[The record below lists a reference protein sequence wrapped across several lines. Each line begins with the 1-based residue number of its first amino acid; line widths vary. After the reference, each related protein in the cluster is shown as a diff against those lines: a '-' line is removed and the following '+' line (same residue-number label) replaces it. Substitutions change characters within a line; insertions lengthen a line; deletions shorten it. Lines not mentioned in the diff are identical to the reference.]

1 MSLSGERQYSARL
14 KRQIARMRAD
24 DKKAAG
30 EIRKLSAT
38 FSGQS
43 LSDAAFQKTGRLVNV
58 KDGRAFF
65 KGFDNEM
72 VSVELLSKNPMA
84 SIKKKRKPGKPSPAQ
99 LRARRKFAAAAKAR
113 AKAARAAKRA
123 AGIKTPTKKRASAT
137 KPPKKRNVLT
147 PDRNHPVEV
156 TRHWRKGG
164 ASAWQRAEA
173 AGQRRLFAMNGKRS
187 GIIAPTK
194 AYELVKV
201 HNTRPLMT
209 TPIKSSDSLEKLTRE
224 LTKRNDKTLAI
235 FDRKGNWIAGAFVR
249 TYNGK
254 KSNGS
259 GIAKAKQQRKEFL
272 GSPARK
278 VTNTTVPKGAKP
290 KGALSKMGRL
300 MRVKV
305 KGRSWMDFQGVPML
319 ARDAKNKMFVTGT
332 AYKITAKGKRRNPD
346 GFEDL
351 GEITHIEYAAT
362 KTHLDGYPVTYVH
375 ELGEE
380 GGAKPHAIVNSDG
393 HLLIEG
399 GDYTITSRGI
409 EN

>member
-1 MSLSGERQYSARL
+1 MSLSGGRQYGAKL

-24 DKKAAG
+24 DKKAAD
-30 EIRKLSAT
+30 EIRRLSAT

-43 LSDAAFQKTGRLVNV
+43 LSDAAFQKTGRLVSV

-72 VSVELLSKNPMA
+72 VSVELLGKNPMA
-84 SIKKKRKPGKPSPAQ
+84 SIKKKRKPGEPSPAQ
-99 LRARRKFAAAAKAR
+99 LRARRKFAAMARAR
-113 AKAARAAKRA
+113 AKAARLAKRA
-123 AGIKTPTKKRASAT
+123 AGIKTKAKKRASAT

-147 PDRNHPVEV
+147 PDRNHPIEV

-173 AGQRRLFAMNGKRS
+173 AGQRRLFAMNGKNVPYLGS
-187 GIIAPTK
+187 
-194 AYELVKV
+194 V
-201 HNTRPLMT
+201 
-209 TPIKSSDSLEKLTRE
+209 LEKAAKQMLSDGKTTGSVIKW
-224 LTKRNDKTLAI
+224 LIDAKVKKNDAI
-235 FDRKGNWIAGAFVR
+235 AIVERLEHARLSKNPAIRRVH
-249 TYNGK
+249 
-254 KSNGS
+254 NGS
-259 GIAKAKQQRKEFL
+259 GIAKAKKQRQEFL

-290 KGALSKMGRL
+290 KGALSKMGKL
-300 MRVKV
+300 MRIKV
-305 KGRSWMDFQGVPML
+305 KGRSWMDFQGVPTL

-362 KTHLDGYPVTYVH
+362 KAHLDGYPVTYVH
-375 ELGEE
+375 AMGEE
-380 GGAKPHAIVNSDG
+380 GGEKPHAIVNSDG